1 MQWLVEKGV
10 KSKRYTLSIY
20 VRVVAWVYVIGL
32 LIVSIGIPY
41 FSILIASLSK
51 LRGGGLQLHN
61 FTTSHYEALF
71 TIGSPGLEALWNSFL
86 FFTYNSDYCCYDWR
100 LLALMI
106 RKGKKSSEKWL
117 DMCGMLP
124 NMVPGIV
131 MVVGLILFW
140 NSPYMP
146 LSIYNTPV
154 MVIVTYV
161 VLFLPYT
168 VQYVKAS
175 LGQIDDSLVQA
186 GSIFSGNYMY
196 IFRKIIFPLIIPG
209 ILAGWAMTFTISIRE
224 LVASLLVLPPSVET
238 SATFIFAQFE
248 QGEVSIGMA
257 MAVVSVGL
265 TTLCLLLLQHMEQKR
280 KGVA

>member
-1 MQWLVEKGV
+1 
-10 KSKRYTLSIY
+10 
-20 VRVVAWVYVIGL
+20 
-32 LIVSIGIPY
+32 
-41 FSILIASLSK
+41 
-51 LRGGGLQLHN
+51 
-61 FTTSHYEALF
+61 ALF
-71 TIGSPGLEALWNSFL
+71 TMGSPGLEALWNSFL
-86 FFTYNSDYCCYDWR
+86 FSLVTAIIAVMIGVF
-100 LLALMI
+100 LALMI
-106 RKGKKSSEKWL
+106 RKGKKTSEKWL

-146 LSIYNTPV
+146 MSIYNTPI

-168 VQYVKAS
+168 VQYVKSS

-186 GSIFSGNYMY
+186 GSIFSGNYIY
-196 IFRKIIFPLIIPG
+196 IFRKIILPLIIPG

-265 TTLCLLLLQHMEQKR
+265 TTMCLLLLQHMEQKR

>member
-1 MQWLVEKGV
+1 MK
-10 KSKRYTLSIY
+10 
-20 VRVVAWVYVIGL
+20 
-32 LIVSIGIPY
+32 P
-41 FSILIASLSK
+41 
-51 LRGGGLQLHN
+51 
-61 FTTSHYEALF
+61 LF
-71 TIGSPGLEALWNSFL
+71 TMGSPGLEALWNSFL
-86 FFTYNSDYCCYDWR
+86 FSLVTAIIAVMIGVF
-100 LLALMI
+100 LALMI
-106 RKGKKSSEKWL
+106 RKGKKNSEKWL

-146 LSIYNTPV
+146 MSIYNTPV

-168 VQYVKAS
+168 VQYVKSS
-175 LGQIDDSLVQA
+175 LGQIDDSLMQA
-186 GSIFSGNYMY
+186 GSVFSGNYIY
-196 IFRKIIFPLIIPG
+196 IFRKIILPLIIPG

-265 TTLCLLLLQHMEQKR
+265 TTICLLLLQHMEQKR
-280 KGVA
+280 KGVV

>member
-1 MQWLVEKGV
+1 
-10 KSKRYTLSIY
+10 
-20 VRVVAWVYVIGL
+20 
-32 LIVSIGIPY
+32 
-41 FSILIASLSK
+41 
-51 LRGGGLQLHN
+51 
-61 FTTSHYEALF
+61 
-71 TIGSPGLEALWNSFL
+71 
-86 FFTYNSDYCCYDWR
+86 
-100 LLALMI
+100 MI

-161 VLFLPYT
+161 VLLPYT

-196 IFRKIIFPLIIPG
+196 IFRKIILPLIIPG

-224 LVASLLVLPPSVET
+224 LVASLLVLP
-238 SATFIFAQFE
+238 
-248 QGEVSIGMA
+248 
-257 MAVVSVGL
+257 
-265 TTLCLLLLQHMEQKR
+265 HR
-280 KGVA
+280 